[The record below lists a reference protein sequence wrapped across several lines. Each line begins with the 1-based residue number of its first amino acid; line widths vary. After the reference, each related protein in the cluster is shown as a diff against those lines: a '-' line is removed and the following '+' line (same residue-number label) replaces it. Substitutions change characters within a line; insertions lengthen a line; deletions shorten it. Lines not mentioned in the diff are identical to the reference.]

1 MVIKLKTSLQ
11 YYIRNIFQ
19 LKNKFEKKNIK
30 KCLYAC
36 EHGGI
41 LNAVSVKGKGKDKD
55 KDKGKIKLNL

>member
-41 LNAVSVKGKGKDKD
+41 FNTVSVKGKGK
-55 KDKGKIKLNL
+55 IKLNL